1 MEVQS
6 DHSCFYPQ
14 ASNLNNSTLLSRLLP
29 LTFIENK
36 TLLAF
41 MKSIP
46 KILTSSLNYL
56 DTLASMG
63 LPFISTGTF
72 DGVPLFT
79 LQSLVIRLSVSW
91 EM

>member
-1 MEVQS
+1 
-6 DHSCFYPQ
+6 
-14 ASNLNNSTLLSRLLP
+14 
-29 LTFIENK
+29 
-36 TLLAF
+36 

-79 LQSLVIRLSVSW
+79 LQSLVIRLSVSC